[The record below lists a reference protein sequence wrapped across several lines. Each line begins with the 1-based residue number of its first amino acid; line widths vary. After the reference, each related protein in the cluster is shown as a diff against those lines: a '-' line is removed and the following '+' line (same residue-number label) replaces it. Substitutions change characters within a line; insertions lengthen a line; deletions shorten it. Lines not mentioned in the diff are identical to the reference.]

1 MSPSVTYS
9 AVEHATGFERRNYV
23 PGSHCS
29 PGALREMSPKYI
41 FLPSMHGDDLT
52 LSLAMWRCDAVK
64 SSWTSDSGPAAVCVS
79 TLSFCHLSLSLA
91 LSRSLSF
98 SFSCSCS
105 VCVSVCVSGPTVRKQ
120 PWCLLLWPTLF
131 RHLACRT
138 TADRRCWLK
147 RHDLSLTFAAA
158 CGLQSALCLVLAF
171 HMHEMLFRL
180 ANCFLLSRSG
190 STSRNSQST
199 VVA

>member
-9 AVEHATGFERRNYV
+9 AVEHATGSERRNYV

-41 FLPSMHGDDLT
+41 FLPSMHDDDLT

-79 TLSFCHLSLSLA
+79 TLSFFT
-91 LSRSLSF
+91 SRSLSF
-98 SFSCSCS
+98 SCSCSC
-105 VCVSVCVSGPTVRKQ
+105 SVCVSGPTVRKQ

-138 TADRRCWLK
+138 TADRRC
-147 RHDLSLTFAAA
+147 RLSLTRTVSHFCSSMRAAVCPVSCSSFPYA
-158 CGLQSALCLVLAF
+158 RDAFSSRQLLLAF
-171 HMHEMLFRL
+171 KIRIYKPKQSKHCCCVSCSL
-180 ANCFLLSRSG
+180 A
-190 STSRNSQST
+190 
-199 VVA
+199 

>member
-41 FLPSMHGDDLT
+41 FLPSMHDDDLT

-79 TLSFCHLSLSLA
+79 TLSFFTSRSLSLSL
-91 LSRSLSF
+91 F
-98 SFSCSCS
+98 
-105 VCVSVCVSGPTVRKQ
+105 
-120 PWCLLLWPTLF
+120 LLLLLCLCLCLCLWSDCEKAALVPAALADTLPPPCLQNDC
-131 RHLACRT
+131 RQKMLAKKNTIC
-138 TADRRCWLK
+138 
-147 RHDLSLTFAAA
+147 LSL
-158 CGLQSALCLVLAF
+158 LQQHAGCSLPCVL
-171 HMHEMLFRL
+171 L
-180 ANCFLLSRSG
+180 
-190 STSRNSQST
+190 
-199 VVA
+199 

>member
-41 FLPSMHGDDLT
+41 FLPSMHDDDLT

-79 TLSFCHLSLSLA
+79 TLSFFTSRSLSLSLFLLLLLCLCLWSDCEKAA
-91 LSRSLSF
+91 LVPAALADTLPPPCLQNDCRQKMLAKKTRSVSHF
-98 SFSCSCS
+98 CSSMRAAVCPVSCSS
-105 VCVSVCVSGPTVRKQ
+105 FPYARDAFSSRQ
-120 PWCLLLWPTLF
+120 LLLAFKIRIYKPKQSKHCCCLSCS
-131 RHLACRT
+131 LA
-138 TADRRCWLK
+138 
-147 RHDLSLTFAAA
+147 
-158 CGLQSALCLVLAF
+158 
-171 HMHEMLFRL
+171 
-180 ANCFLLSRSG
+180 
-190 STSRNSQST
+190 
-199 VVA
+199 